1 MLDSCVYFSPYVD
14 RLVHVLA
21 VHWLFQMPTVALT
34 NPETLSYYSLVF
46 SSSFAVP
53 VAYLQVAYLSRLS
66 LIDSTKFTEG

>member
-1 MLDSCVYFSPYVD
+1 MLYSYVYLSPYVD

-21 VHWLFQMPTVALT
+21 VHRLFQMPTAALT
-34 NPETLSYYSLVF
+34 NPETLSYSLVF
-46 SSSFAVP
+46 SSSFAAP